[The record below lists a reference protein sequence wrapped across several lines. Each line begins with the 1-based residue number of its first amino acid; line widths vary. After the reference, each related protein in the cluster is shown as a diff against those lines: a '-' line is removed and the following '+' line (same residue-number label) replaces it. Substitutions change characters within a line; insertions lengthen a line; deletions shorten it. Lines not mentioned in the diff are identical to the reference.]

1 MLSIFGSISGFHLT
15 LIIMQSS
22 WVSQN
27 EVRSPSEVT
36 ICKLSDSLLD
46 REECD
51 IETLLQ
57 KKYSTEERKLL
68 IVDRSKG
75 KIIDSRYQDV

>member
-1 MLSIFGSISGFHLT
+1 
-15 LIIMQSS
+15 MQSS